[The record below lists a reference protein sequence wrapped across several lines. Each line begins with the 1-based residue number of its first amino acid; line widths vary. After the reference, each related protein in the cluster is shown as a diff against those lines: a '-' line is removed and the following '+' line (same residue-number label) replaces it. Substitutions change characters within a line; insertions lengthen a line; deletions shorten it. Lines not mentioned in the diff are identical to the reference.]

1 MMSFLRRSVAVVAS
15 AAVMT
20 LLMTGGYP
28 LGAQE
33 SGASKSSALKTKQ
46 GKKADSSSSDAGPG
60 KGKSSG
66 KSTGKSSPPDPTH
79 RVPPGYAK
87 LGLTDQQREAIYKVQ
102 GKYYPQIQALEK
114 QVDALR
120 AKREAE
126 CEAVLTP
133 AQKTLLAQQEQQ
145 KKAAAEKKKAAAA
158 KASDS
163 SASK

>member
-1 MMSFLRRSVAVVAS
+1 
-15 AAVMT
+15 MT

-33 SGASKSSALKTKQ
+33 SGASKSSASKGKQ
-46 GKKADSSSSDAGPG
+46 GKKASSSSSDNGPG
-60 KGKSSG
+60 KGKSTG
-66 KSTGKSSPPDPTH
+66 KSTPPDPTH
-79 RVPPGYAK
+79 RVPPGYSK

-102 GKYYPQIQALEK
+102 GKYYPQIQALQK
-114 QVDALR
+114 QADALR

-145 KKAAAEKKKAAAA
+145 KKAAAEKKKASA
-158 KASDS
+158 KESDN

>member
-1 MMSFLRRSVAVVAS
+1 MMSYLRRSVAVVAS

-33 SGASKSSALKTKQ
+33 SGTSKTTASKSKQ
-46 GKKADSSSSDAGPG
+46 GKKADSSSTDDGPG
-60 KGKSSG
+60 KS
-66 KSTGKSSPPDPTH
+66 KSTGRSAPPDPTH
-79 RVPPGYAK
+79 RVPPGFAK

-102 GKYYPQIQALEK
+102 GKYYPEIQRLEK
-114 QVDALR
+114 QADALR

-133 AQKTLLAQQEQQ
+133 AQKRLLAQQEQQ
-145 KKAAAEKKKAAAA
+145 KKAAAEKKKADAA
-158 KASDS
+158 KASGDA
-163 SASK
+163 ASK